1 MCHLPEQLVPQEVQ
15 PMIMVHLDSGS
26 LVLSNSP
33 FDFMLVPSPRAAEA
47 EDSYGIPVVDA
58 FKDDILG
65 LYMYVIIYS
74 EINGI
79 LINWYHWEHLM

>member
-1 MCHLPEQLVPQEVQ
+1 
-15 PMIMVHLDSGS
+15 
-26 LVLSNSP
+26 
-33 FDFMLVPSPRAAEA
+33 MLVPSPRAAEA

-74 EINGI
+74 EINRI
-79 LINWYHWEHLM
+79 LINCHHWEHLM